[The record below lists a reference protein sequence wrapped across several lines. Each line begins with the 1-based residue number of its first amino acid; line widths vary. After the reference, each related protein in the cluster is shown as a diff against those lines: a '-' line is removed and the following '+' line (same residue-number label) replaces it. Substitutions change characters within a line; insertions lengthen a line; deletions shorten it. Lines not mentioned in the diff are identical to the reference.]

1 MIDAK
6 IKDAVL
12 EKFVID
18 DPTIRDWGDTG
29 FFTNASASKVGSIV
43 LNAVGEILQ
52 TEYNQIKHVAKLK
65 ISALFYIHPRQD
77 AWPRYRSFPR
87 VGSRSPFG
95 ERIDHTRGTFLNN
108 FPCWIHFF
116 DFRIQLD
123 FSNFIHLR
131 TLNIKYSS
139 LIGRN
144 FRATDGIPTLLPALL
159 ETLVLRHCGIE
170 CYEWLRQ
177 VVERTAKRK
186 MNTGS

>member
-1 MIDAK
+1 M
-6 IKDAVL
+6 
-12 EKFVID
+12 
-18 DPTIRDWGDTG
+18 
-29 FFTNASASKVGSIV
+29 
-43 LNAVGEILQ
+43 
-52 TEYNQIKHVAKLK
+52 

-95 ERIDHTRGTFLNN
+95 ERIDHTRGTCLKHFST
-108 FPCWIHFF
+108 WIYSFAF
-116 DFRIQLD
+116 GVQLD

-131 TLNIKYSS
+131 TLNIEYSS

-144 FRATDGIPTLLPALL
+144 FRATDEIPTLLPALL

-170 CYEWLRQ
+170 SYEWLRQ
-177 VVERTAKRK
+177 VVQRMTKRK